1 MNKIFT
7 GTKKLLMSKQ
17 HSLFTST
24 VIVAAMIILSK
35 VFGFLRYRILAGYFT
50 KEELDIYFASFRIP
64 DLVFELLITGA
75 LTSSLVPIFIKYQ
88 RDKKLL
94 TQNISSIINLIFLVM
109 TVFIVILFITA
120 DWVLPLITP
129 GFTGEKI
136 EKVILYSRIL
146 LVGQLPFLVLSNV
159 LTGVGQ
165 ANKTF
170 IISSLAPIV
179 YNLAIIMVTIWFA
192 NDLHLLSTMG
202 GVVVGALLMFVM
214 QIPLLYHSDFHYS
227 PVLKITKGLKEF
239 FHTAIPRITT
249 VMVAQIDATIDLT
262 LATLLG
268 SGSYTIFYLAQ
279 HLQLLPVSII
289 GIAFGQASLP
299 YLSELYQNKRMEEFK
314 HLITQSL
321 LNILFYTAPIASFF
335 IFARTPLVRLL
346 FGGEKFDWNATVMTA
361 NTLTY
366 FAFAIP
372 IHSAYYFITR
382 CFYSFLDSR
391 TPFIVSVISIV
402 INATMSTYFIFV
414 MKLPVWS
421 LSISFA
427 VAMYFNVFVLLIILN
442 KKIVKLEYILLF
454 SETIKILIVT
464 FISSFL
470 AYCGM
475 KVLDGLVLDTS
486 RTINIIFLV
495 LITSSSFFVLYILLS
510 WMFGIK
516 GTHEMLKILKKADSY
531 KKRVI
536 EIYTN
541 VE

>member
-7 GTKKLLMSKQ
+7 GTKNLIMSQ
-17 HSLFTST
+17 QTSLFTST
-24 VIVAAMIILSK
+24 LIVASMIILSK
-35 VFGFLRYRILAGYFT
+35 IFGFMRYRILAGYFNA
-50 KEELDIYFASFRIP
+50 EELDIFFASFRIP
-64 DLVFELLITGA
+64 DLIFEILITGA
-75 LTSSLVPIFIKYQ
+75 LTSSLIPIFIKYQ
-88 RDKKLL
+88 RDKTALS
-94 TQNISSIINLIFLVM
+94 QNISSIINLLFLAMTAGIF
-109 TVFIVILFITA
+109 ILFLGA
-120 DWVLPLITP
+120 DVIIPFITP
-129 GFTGEKI
+129 GFTGDKLEQ
-136 EKVILYSRIL
+136 VILYSRIL

-170 IISSLAPIV
+170 VISSFAPIM
-179 YNLAIIMVTIWFA
+179 YNLSIIAATVWFS
-192 NDLHLLSTMG
+192 DRFHLLSTMI
-202 GVVVGALLMFVM
+202 GVVAGSLVMFFM
-214 QIPLLYHSDFHYS
+214 QIPLLYSSEYRYS
-227 PVLKITKGLKEF
+227 PILKITRGLKDF

-262 LATLLG
+262 LTTLLG

-299 YLSELYQNKRMEEFK
+299 YLSELYQNKRMDEFK

-335 IFARTPLVRLL
+335 IFARTPVVRIL
-346 FGGEKFDWNATVMTA
+346 FGGDKFDWNATVMTA

-372 IHSAYYFITR
+372 MHSTYYFITR
-382 CFYSFLDSR
+382 CFYAFLDSK
-391 TPFIVSVISIV
+391 TPFIVSVISII
-402 INATMSTYFIFV
+402 INASLSMYFIFV
-414 MKLPVWS
+414 LRLPVWS
-421 LSISFA
+421 LAASFA
-427 VAMYFNVFVLLIILN
+427 VSMSFNVLVLIIILS
-442 KKIVKLEYILLF
+442 KRIVALEYILLF
-454 SETIKILIVT
+454 TETIKILIVT
-464 FISSFL
+464 FIASFF

-475 KVLDGLVLDTS
+475 KILDGLVLDTT
-486 RTINIIFLV
+486 RTINILFLLIF
-495 LITSSSFFVLYILLS
+495 TSSVFFILYILLS

-516 GTHEMLKILKKADSY
+516 GTQEMLKILKKADSY

>member
-1 MNKIFT
+1 
-7 GTKKLLMSKQ
+7 
-17 HSLFTST
+17 
-24 VIVAAMIILSK
+24 
-35 VFGFLRYRILAGYFT
+35 
-50 KEELDIYFASFRIP
+50 
-64 DLVFELLITGA
+64 
-75 LTSSLVPIFIKYQ
+75 
-88 RDKKLL
+88 
-94 TQNISSIINLIFLVM
+94 M
-109 TVFIVILFITA
+109 TIGIVILYATA
-120 DWVLPLITP
+120 DWVIPFITP
-129 GFTGEKI
+129 GFTGEKL
-136 EKVILYSRIL
+136 KMVILYSRVL
-146 LVGQLPFLVLSNV
+146 LVGQLPFLVLSNI

-170 IISSLAPIV
+170 VISSLAPVV
-179 YNLAIIMVTIWFA
+179 YNLAIIVTTIWFA
-192 NDLHLLSTMG
+192 GQFHLLSTML
-202 GVVVGALLMFVM
+202 GVVVGALIMFLMQV
-214 QIPLLYHSDFHYS
+214 PLLYHSDFQYE

-239 FHTAIPRITT
+239 FHTMVPRITT
-249 VMVAQIDATIDLT
+249 VLAAQIDATIDLT
-262 LATLLG
+262 LTTLLG

-299 YLSELYQNKRMEEFK
+299 YLSEVYQNKKMDEFK

-335 IFARTPLVRLL
+335 IFARTPVVRLL

-372 IHSAYYFITR
+372 VHASYYFITR
-382 CFYSFLDSR
+382 CFYAFLDSR

-402 INATMSTYFIFV
+402 FNALLSMYFIFILH
-414 MKLPVWS
+414 LPVWS

-427 VAMYFNVFVLLIILN
+427 IAMSFNVLVLLIILS
-442 KKIVKLEYILLF
+442 KKIVALEYVLLIK
-454 SETIKILIVT
+454 EIVKILSVT
-464 FISSFL
+464 FIASFF

-475 KVLDGLVLDTS
+475 KILDGLVLDTT
-486 RTINIIFLV
+486 RTINIVFL
-495 LITSSSFFVLYILLS
+495 LGITSFTFFALYILLS

-516 GTHEMLKILKKADSY
+516 GTEEMLKILSKANSY

-536 EIYTN
+536 EIYTS